1 MMGKVGCSGCCGQ
14 SHIPSAYPKYNL
26 QNVHVFL
33 CLFAWDIFCPKE
45 YGRPNRAKT
54 RSEADNTWIESN
66 TPFLTAPPPSVQQF
80 WDSFHIV
87 SQKVPAQLCPVA
99 HNTHLNYWLSHL
111 SCLNTPLSGLPFTLT
126 TFMQILESGPAFIV
140 THTKILR
147 NNFLWEPWGN
157 NLHFCRIVWA

>member
-14 SHIPSAYPKYNL
+14 SHIPSAYSKYNL

-66 TPFLTAPPPSVQQF
+66 TGGWSERLQC
-80 WDSFHIV
+80 V
-87 SQKVPAQLCPVA
+87 SKRNA
-99 HNTHLNYWLSHL
+99 
-111 SCLNTPLSGLPFTLT
+111 
-126 TFMQILESGPAFIV
+126 
-140 THTKILR
+140 LR
-147 NNFLWEPWGN
+147 NKNIRWGRSNIQRDNKKETEFPRIKEILKSKRQDKWKETNPDLDRLQRNF
-157 NLHFCRIVWA
+157 RT